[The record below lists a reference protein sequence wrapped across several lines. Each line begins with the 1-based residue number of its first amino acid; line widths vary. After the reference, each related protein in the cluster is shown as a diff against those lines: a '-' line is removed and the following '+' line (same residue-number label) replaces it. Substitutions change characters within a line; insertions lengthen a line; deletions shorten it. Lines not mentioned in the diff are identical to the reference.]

1 MSMKTADRL
10 LHIFSEYLDDST
22 LEEFFDDDCGLT
34 KQGQE
39 LLNDIKKV
47 LGEGD

>member
-1 MSMKTADRL
+1 MNTADRL
-10 LHIFSEYLDDST
+10 LNIFSEYLDDIT

-39 LLNDIKKV
+39 LLNDIKNV
-47 LGEGD
+47 LGEGV

>member
-1 MSMKTADRL
+1 MNTAEKL
-10 LHIFSEYLDDST
+10 LNIFSEYLDDVT

-39 LLNDIKKV
+39 LLNDINNV
-47 LGEGD
+47 LGEGV